1 MDNRFNEVFPLFNP
15 LNKEFSSGSQL
26 IDIFSS
32 CFFFHSFD
40 KHSDDKLKAHSHQL
54 DNIAITS
61 LLNQSHALI
70 VTDTGIKN
78 NVATSIAYIHICNK
92 LIIKTIYY
100 AVNVTSFEAELFAI
114 RYDINQAVNIP
125 GISKIIVVTDLIHV
139 TKRIFDLFIHLFQ
152 MHSASIFKEFRKFF
166 LLNTNNSIKFWECP
180 S

>member
-61 LLNQSHALI
+61 LLN
-70 VTDTGIKN
+70 
-78 NVATSIAYIHICNK
+78 
-92 LIIKTIYY
+92 
-100 AVNVTSFEAELFAI
+100 
-114 RYDINQAVNIP
+114 
-125 GISKIIVVTDLIHV
+125 
-139 TKRIFDLFIHLFQ
+139 
-152 MHSASIFKEFRKFF
+152 
-166 LLNTNNSIKFWECP
+166 
-180 S
+180 